1 MMGGRGASS
10 GISDKGKR
18 YGTEYKTVLQSG
30 NIKFVK
36 KNEGSVSP
44 PLETQ
49 SKGRVYVTV
58 GKDDELKSI
67 SFYDSENERYKQ
79 IDLSH
84 THYINGKKKN
94 PHVHIGYEHN
104 EFGDRDANQKEKDL
118 IEKIKKKWYNYRNK

>member
-36 KNEGSVSP
+36 KNEGSVSS

-67 SFYDSENERYKQ
+67 SFYDSENER
-79 IDLSH
+79 
-84 THYINGKKKN
+84 
-94 PHVHIGYEHN
+94 
-104 EFGDRDANQKEKDL
+104 
-118 IEKIKKKWYNYRNK
+118 